1 MKNDLTIKNIS
12 FYRPPITRN
21 QIPEVNPLSL
31 RDICDYLLYDET
43 AKRRTEEI
51 RRTISEGGDPK
62 SLKRDKLDFVTFG
75 GVFDY
80 RSTDKGKL
88 SQMGKTGL
96 LAPSGYVVIDIDH
109 LSQIGRNLG
118 ELRTE
123 LLRDTEIGL
132 KLLFVSPS
140 GDGLKLVCKTLW
152 EFVDNDSYKSEY
164 LSLIGYLHERY
175 NLPYKDDKRKIE
187 GLDLTPDITR
197 TCFLC
202 HDDTAVLKDDNSV
215 FNSDEHIHT
224 EEEIKSE
231 LRGEQTERPK
241 FQRVQTY
248 DSYDIGYRGNLE
260 LFKRDTLIPA
270 IFTRISEI
278 FPSMG
283 FVWSGNSWNSP
294 LKLDG
299 SNPKSPR
306 RDKTRILHNYPYRIL
321 EQGGETIGVIDYY
334 MQRNGLDF
342 RGAFNELCSICGLT
356 PPTPPQN
363 ENNRYNYSF
372 KMKDKEIIK
381 NNEQGSKTGS
391 KYENRYAL
399 PVEGGLWTELS
410 KEPEG
415 IKTFY
420 RFGNER
426 DGENLIIPKEGVTM
440 ICGLSSHNKSTL
452 LRNLALQIVGTPDDG
467 DVLFFTYEE
476 SLRKTK
482 LQLLNTYIGR
492 ELSDHRKNL
501 DVIREYARTRS
512 LEGISLKERLNF
524 TNKVSEFDSLLT
536 SGKLRIYSVGD
547 SSLELTEFLR
557 EYGQKRPIKAV
568 FVDFIQRLSSGRKEN
583 SRTDEMR
590 HIAEDMQDYTKETLT
605 PIIVAAQLN
614 RQTSSPVRMGANNI
628 AESADLTRYA
638 ETIVCLWNSAKS
650 EDITDSTFNED
661 SKEWGRLRSLGFES
675 GTPGTIYAK
684 ITKSK
689 EGTSGLEG
697 VFQFYGKTGVIE
709 TNDDLPTAKTKDGR
723 IIFDIEE

>member
-1 MKNDLTIKNIS
+1 MELKKKNIS
-12 FYRPPITRN
+12 FFRPPVTRN
-21 QIPEVNPLSL
+21 QIPEDTPLSL
-31 RDICDYLLYDET
+31 GDIYEYLLHDET
-43 AKRRTEEI
+43 ARSRTEEI

-62 SLKRDKLDFVTFG
+62 PLKQGNLSFVTFG

-80 RSTDKGKL
+80 RSTDKEKL
-88 SQMGKTGL
+88 LQMGKTGL
-96 LAPSGYVVIDIDH
+96 ISPSGYIVVDIDH
-109 LSQIGRNLG
+109 ISHTGKSLD
-118 ELRTE
+118 ELRNA
-123 LLRDTEIGL
+123 LLQDSEIGL

-164 LSLIGYLHERY
+164 FSLIGYLHERY
-175 NLPYKDDKRKIE
+175 NLPYRNDKRGID
-187 GLDLTPDITR
+187 GLDITSDITR

-202 HDDTAVLKDDNSV
+202 HDDNAVLKDDNSV

-231 LRGEQTERPK
+231 VRGEQAERPK
-241 FQRVQTY
+241 FQRVQTC
-248 DSYDIGYRGNLE
+248 DSYDIGYRDKLE
-260 LFKRDTLIPA
+260 LFKRDVLIPA

-283 FVWSGNSWNSP
+283 FIWGGNSWNSP

-306 RDKTRILHNYPYRIL
+306 RDKTRILQNYPYRIL

-342 RGAFNELCSICGLT
+342 RGAFNELCKICGLT
-356 PPTPPQN
+356 PPAPPQN

-372 KMKDKEIIK
+372 KMKDEEIIK
-381 NNEQGSKTGS
+381 ENEKGSKIDS
-391 KYENRYAL
+391 KYETRYSL
-399 PVEGGLWTELS
+399 PVEGELWTELS
-410 KEPEG
+410 KVPEG
-415 IKTFY
+415 IKTYY
-420 RFGNER
+420 RFGKGRE
-426 DGENLIIPKEGVTM
+426 GENLVIPKEGVTM
-440 ICGLSSHNKSTL
+440 ICGLSSHNKSTF
-452 LRNLALQIVGTPDDG
+452 LRNLALQMVRTPDEG
-467 DVLFFTYEE
+467 DVIFFSYEE
-476 SLRKTK
+476 SLTKTK
-482 LQLLNTYIGR
+482 LQLLNTFIGR
-492 ELSDHRKNL
+492 DLSEYSKNL
-501 DVIREYARTRS
+501 DVIMEYARTRRLDRIFPS
-512 LEGISLKERLNF
+512 ERDTF
-524 TNKVSEFDSLLT
+524 VKKSSEFNSLLT
-536 SGKLRIYSVGD
+536 SGKLRIYAVED
-547 SSLELTEFLR
+547 SSLELTCFLK
-557 EYGQKRPIKAV
+557 EYGQRRPIKAV

-590 HIAEDMQDYTKETLT
+590 HIAEDLQDYTKETLT
-605 PIIVAAQLN
+605 PVIVAAQLN

-650 EDITDSTFNED
+650 EDVTDNTFNED
-661 SKEWGRLRSLGFES
+661 SKEWRRLSSLGFVS
-675 GTPGTIYAK
+675 GTPGAIYAK

-709 TNDDLPTAKTKDGR
+709 TNDDLPKEETTKNKGLWGK
-723 IIFDIEE
+723 